1 MIIGLT
7 GCARSGKDTVA
18 DYLVDRHGFQKQ
30 SIAAPLKQICQ
41 LLFDWTDEQTYGEE
55 KDLPL
60 PHTDTGIR
68 PREIMQFIGTELF
81 RERIGERF
89 PELGGNVWID
99 HLVRTALRDTSKAWV
114 IPDVRFPNE
123 ARRIR
128 DHGGWIVRVESS
140 RGTRI
145 VDDAHV
151 SESVQSQIDPD
162 YTLYNRADKEYL
174 YAQIRL
180 FLHRFDHPNS
190 TWSA

>member
-1 MIIGLT
+1 MIIGLI

-18 DYLVDRHGFQKQ
+18 DYLVDRHGFQKH
-30 SIAAPLKQICQ
+30 SIATPLKQICQ
-41 LLFDWTDEQTYGEE
+41 LLFDWTDEQTYEDG
-55 KDLPL
+55 KDIPL
-60 PHTDTGIR
+60 PDTGIR
-68 PREIMQFIGTELF
+68 PREIMQFVGTELF
-81 RERIGERF
+81 RKRIAERF
-89 PELGGNVWID
+89 PELGEDVWVE
-99 HLVRTALRDTSKAWV
+99 HLARTALRDKTKSWV

-128 DHGGWIVRVESS
+128 DCGGWIIRVESS
-140 RGTRI
+140 RGAVI
-145 VDDAHV
+145 PDNGHE
-151 SESVQSQIDPD
+151 SETVQSQIDPD